1 MREERRLRTPRA
13 FLFGILPPGRGPT
26 PLESPLEELASLA
39 RAAGAEI
46 LGRAVQKR
54 PAPHP
59 ATFFGKGK
67 VLELAE
73 RLSRL
78 EADLAIC
85 DQELTPA
92 QGRNLERIL
101 GVRVLDRTEL
111 ILDLFATRART
122 AQAKVQ
128 VELARLEYALP
139 RLRRMWSHLD
149 RERGGIGLRGAGE
162 KQIESDRR
170 LIRRRVQDLKRSLEK
185 FQSRAVRKV
194 RSRRNLFKI
203 CLVGYAN
210 AGKSSLMNALAGAG
224 VAVADRPFSTLDTR
238 TRMLD
243 LGEGRKALLS
253 DTVGF
258 IRNIPH
264 HLVAS
269 FQATLAEAVHAD
281 LLLHVVD
288 VSRPGFRED
297 VDVVEGVLASIGAG
311 EIPRLLLL
319 NKADLL
325 EDAFP
330 LHLAYRI
337 FPGAFPLSARTGRG
351 LERLVR
357 ALGERVLPRPVT
369 VLLHLPYHLEGL
381 RGLLREHASVLQE
394 EWKETGLYAKV
405 RADRKGL
412 KLLLRKGC
420 RLVGRVSGEESG
432 EPSPPGDGGPFP
444 RPGR

>member
-1 MREERRLRTPRA
+1 LKEERRISSPKVL
-13 FLFGILPPGRGPT
+13 LFGLLPPGGEG
-26 PLESPLEELASLA
+26 ESLEEPLAELA
-39 RAAGAEI
+39 ALAEAAGARVR
-46 LGRAVQKR
+46 GKAVQR
-54 PAPHP
+54 RLVPHP
-59 ATFFGKGK
+59 ATFVGKGK
-67 VLELAE
+67 AQEMAAQV
-73 RLSRL
+73 
-78 EADLAIC
+78 EALGVDLAIC
-85 DQELTPA
+85 DQELSPA

-122 AQAKVQ
+122 AQARAQ

-162 KQIESDRR
+162 KQIEADRR
-170 LIRRRVQDLKRSLEK
+170 LIRKRVQDLKKALEK
-185 FQSRAVRKV
+185 MQARSVRKV
-194 RSRRNLFKI
+194 RARRGFFKI

-224 VAVADRPFSTLDTR
+224 VGVADRPFSTLDTR
-238 TRMLD
+238 TRTLD

-288 VSRPGFRED
+288 VSRPGFQED
-297 VDVVEGVLASIGAG
+297 VDVVEGVLASIGAA
-311 EIPRLLLL
+311 EIPRVLLL

-330 LHLAYRI
+330 LHVAARSYPDALAV
-337 FPGAFPLSARTGRG
+337 SARTGRG
-351 LERLVR
+351 LEELT
-357 ALGERVLPRPVT
+357 ALLGERVRPRPLKVRLAIPYT
-369 VLLHLPYHLEGL
+369 VEGMES
-381 RGLLREHASVLQE
+381 LLRRHASVLAR
-394 EWKETGLYAKV
+394 EWREDGLVALV
-405 RADRKGL
+405 EADRAGL
-412 KLLLRKGC
+412 EALLRKGC
-420 RLVGRVSGEESG
+420 VLVEKVSGKGS
-432 EPSPPGDGGPFP
+432 GGPFP
-444 RPGR
+444 QGGGGPSPRPGR

>member
-1 MREERRLRTPRA
+1 MENRSIRNPGA
-13 FLFGILPPGRGPT
+13 FLFGLLPPGRSLPDW
-26 PLESPLEELASLA
+26 ESPLEELASLA
-39 RAAGAEI
+39 RAAGARV
-46 LGRAVQKR
+46 LGRTVQR
-54 PAPHP
+54 REAPHP
-59 ATFFGKGK
+59 ATFLGKGK
-67 VLELAE
+67 AREMAE
-73 RLSRL
+73 HVSRL
-78 EADLAIC
+78 GADLAIC
-85 DQELTPA
+85 DQELSPA

-170 LIRRRVQDLKRSLEK
+170 LIRRRVQDLKRALEK

-194 RSRRNLFKI
+194 RSRRGLFKI
-203 CLVGYAN
+203 CMVGYAN
-210 AGKSSLMNALAGAG
+210 AGKSSLMNALADSH
-224 VAVADRPFSTLDTR
+224 VLVADRPFSTLDTR

-288 VSRPGFRED
+288 VSRPGFQED
-297 VDVVEGVLASIGAG
+297 VEVVEGVLASIGAG
-311 EIPRLLLL
+311 EIPRILLL
-319 NKADLL
+319 NKTDLL
-325 EDAFP
+325 EDALP
-330 LHLAYRI
+330 LNLAARSY
-337 FPGAFPLSARTGRG
+337 PEALAVSARSGKG
-351 LERLVR
+351 LKEL
-357 ALGERVLPRPVT
+357 AELLGERVLPRPVT
-369 VLLHLPYHLEGL
+369 VLLHLPYRVVDPG
-381 RGLLREHASVLQE
+381 GLLRRHAAVLE
-394 EWKETGLYAKV
+394 EKWKEDGLYARV
-405 RADRKGL
+405 RTDRRGL
-412 KLLLRKGC
+412 KALLRGGC
-420 RLVGRVSGEESG
+420 RLVDPVNGKESG
-432 EPSPPGDGGPFP
+432 EPFPPGGGGPSS

>member
-1 MREERRLRTPRA
+1 MKEKLSVRNPGV
-13 FLFGILPPGRGPT
+13 FLFGLFPPGRNFPDWE
-26 PLESPLEELASLA
+26 PPLEELASLA
-39 RAAGAEI
+39 RAAGARI

-54 PAPHP
+54 AAPHP
-59 ATFFGKGK
+59 ATFFGRGK
-67 VLELAE
+67 ALEMAE
-73 RLSRL
+73 RVALL
-78 EADLAIC
+78 GADLAIC

-170 LIRRRVQDLKRSLEK
+170 LIRKRVQDLKRALEK
-185 FQSRAVRKV
+185 FQSRAIRKV
-194 RSRRNLFKI
+194 RARRGLFKI

-210 AGKSSLMNALAGAG
+210 AGKSSLMNALADCR
-224 VAVADRPFSTLDTR
+224 VVVADRPFSTLDTR

-269 FQATLAEAVHAD
+269 FQATLAEVVHAD

-288 VSRPGFRED
+288 VSRPGFQED
-297 VDVVEGVLASIGAG
+297 VNVVEGVLASIGAG
-311 EIPRLLLL
+311 EVPRILLL
-319 NKADLL
+319 NKVDLL
-325 EDAFP
+325 EDALP
-330 LHLAYRI
+330 LNLAARSY
-337 FPGAFPLSARTGRG
+337 PEALPVSARSGKG
-351 LERLVR
+351 LDTL
-357 ALGERVLPRPVT
+357 ADLLGERVLPRPVT
-369 VLLHLPYHLEGL
+369 ALLHLPFDVENPG
-381 RGLLREHASVLQE
+381 GLLRKYAAVLDE
-394 EWKETGLYAKV
+394 KWKDEGLYARV
-405 RADRKGL
+405 RTDRRGL
-412 KLLLRKGC
+412 KALLREGC
-420 RLVGRVSGEESG
+420 RLVSGKES
-432 EPSPPGDGGPFP
+432 GGPFP
-444 RPGR
+444 PGGGGPSPRPGR